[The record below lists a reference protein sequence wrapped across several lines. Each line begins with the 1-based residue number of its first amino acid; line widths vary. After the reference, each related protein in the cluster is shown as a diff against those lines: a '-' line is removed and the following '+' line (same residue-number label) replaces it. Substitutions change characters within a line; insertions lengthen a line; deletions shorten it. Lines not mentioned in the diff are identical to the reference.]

1 MKLRPR
7 KTFIIALTVC
17 AAAANAA
24 LWAVV
29 WFGFPPLATTYVI
42 RYSVLSGADII
53 GTRADIFIVPLA
65 GLVILIMNAVIAF
78 LMKKREPLISYA
90 LIFSSALIQFFL
102 TVALI
107 GLLTVN
113 SRI

>member
-7 KTFIIALTVC
+7 KTFIIVLTVC
-17 AAAANAA
+17 AAVVNAA
-24 LWAVV
+24 LWVVV

-53 GTRADIFIVPLA
+53 GTRADIFIVPFV
-65 GLVILIMNAVIAF
+65 GLVALVMNAAIAF

-90 LIFSSALIQFFL
+90 FIFSSALIQFFL
-102 TVALI
+102 TVALV
-107 GLLTVN
+107 GLLIVN